1 MSIAD
6 HFDPRPDAGFV
17 RSYDLQAARRQLQVS
32 LFLVVVLGCAAIAL
46 AVMSRLETGA
56 NPQHPAALRG
66 GTSLVAQSLLDK
78 RNESHQIVI

>member
-32 LFLVVVLGCAAIAL
+32 IILILVLAGAAIAL
-46 AVMSRLETGA
+46 GLVTRIEAPS
-56 NPQHPAALRG
+56 PQGHPEALRDG
-66 GTSLVAQSLLDK
+66 GLRVTGTLLD
-78 RNESHQIVI
+78 RQG